1 MTVFHKPG
9 ANLTSQSYDFLIYN
23 CNASAVVGYSVWEEF
38 ILFCFQNA
46 TDYSWRCIIYNA
58 SSCLCVLKKTYFTMK
73 NALAY

>member
-1 MTVFHKPG
+1 
-9 ANLTSQSYDFLIYN
+9 
-23 CNASAVVGYSVWEEF
+23 
-38 ILFCFQNA
+38 LFCFQNA